1 MKQEFDQELELHLL
15 LEDYSARQFR
25 PLAADVNLG
34 GSGEEPVF
42 LLETAD
48 ERSRRWLQANG
59 EQLTITPADTPLR
72 VLVED
77 FQPARRFY
85 ELTAG
90 LPPVVLSNP
99 GPEPNFE
106 VGWDADRSR
115 GKQVL
120 QSRWGSLAVHLVV
133 LGIVLLLPRTPIS
146 RPPTEPTP
154 GREYTQISLNTP
166 SPEQIAELTESA
178 RGDEGEAQRLAVA
191 AAPDPVVAPEVRLQ
205 PLPAPMQPILPEPDL
220 EPTPTASAEEPEPN
234 PAPDAAAAQTPL
246 PGEFQRGIELA
257 VNPPEEEPP
266 PAVRAP
272 AQEKPKL
279 QLENPRAYMPAPKGP
294 VQIGELKLTRGRDS
308 MIEAARNQ
316 MTEHGSGRQSVGEG
330 VGASAI
336 GGYSSPSKGNIGS
349 GVELLSDAD
358 GVDFRPYL
366 LQVLNSVRRN
376 WFAVIPESAR
386 LGIEKGR
393 VAIQFS
399 ISREGDVPKLVIA
412 SSARSQPLDRASVAG
427 VSASLPFPPLPRE
440 FSGDEI
446 RVQLVFLYN
455 TK

>member
-1 MKQEFDQELELHLL
+1 MKQEFDQEPELHLL

-25 PLAADVNLG
+25 PLATDVNLG
-34 GSGEEPVF
+34 ASGEEPVF

-48 ERSRRWLQANG
+48 ERSKRWLKRHG
-59 EQLTITPADTPLR
+59 DQLTIPPADAPLR
-72 VLVED
+72 VLIED
-77 FQPARRFY
+77 FRPVERFS

-90 LPPVVLSNP
+90 MPSVVLTNP
-99 GPEPNFE
+99 GPEPDFE
-106 VGWDADRSR
+106 VHWDSDRSR
-115 GKQVL
+115 EKQVF
-120 QSRWGSLAVHLVV
+120 QSRWGSLVVHLAV
-133 LGIVLLLPRTPIS
+133 LGIVLLLPRTPVS
-146 RPPTEPTP
+146 QPPTEPTP
-154 GREYTQISLNTP
+154 GREYTQISLSAP
-166 SPEQIAELTESA
+166 SPEQIEQLTESA

-191 AAPDPVVAPEVRLQ
+191 AAPDPVIAPEVRLQ
-205 PLPAPMQPILPEPDL
+205 PIPSPMQPLLPEPDL
-220 EPTPTASAEEPEPN
+220 EPSPTAQAEEPEQA
-234 PAPDAAAAQTPL
+234 PAPDPAAAQTPL
-246 PGEFQRGIELA
+246 PGEFQRGVELA
-257 VNPPEEEPP
+257 VNPLEEEPP

-279 QLENPRAYMPAPKGP
+279 QLENPRAYMPAPEGP

-316 MTEHGSGRQSVGEG
+316 MTEHGSGRQSVGDG

-336 GGYSSPSKGNIGS
+336 GGYSAPSKGNVGS

-427 VSASLPFPPLPRE
+427 VSASLPFPPLPEE